1 MTLLAAAFL
10 VLLPLG
16 LAFLVW
22 RRVSVL
28 GRVSRRLTIVMAVGG
43 ALSALFAAYVER
55 MLLSF
60 TGLTFDVATS
70 GASGA
75 LLATFL
81 LAAPLEE
88 ALKVGVVWPLY
99 RTRRIDTPRLGVCY
113 ASAAGA
119 GFSAVKG
126 LVAVIAGAGTGI
138 TVLRCVVSI
147 PAQLFFAG
155 LWGYALGTRRRSR
168 GGHWFSVAWLIATL
182 LHGLYDHIVW
192 GRGPGLLVTVIPL
205 FVFMGVGAW
214 IALRDV
220 APDSFSQH
228 SSLIPDPPSLH
239 SMREALSPVDH
250 RLMVRWIAIGAFVTL
265 GLIIALLGAA
275 VVIGHRLGVD
285 FSLADE
291 SDVRSSGPLILLGAA
306 VLLAFPIAGY
316 LVAKASAAH
325 SVLEPALAAGLA
337 LAALVGMLFMT
348 APIGV
353 LFALAVAP
361 LAFGLAC
368 GGAWIGLER

>member
-1 MTLLAAAFL
+1 MILLAAAL
-10 VLLPLG
+10 LALLPLG

-28 GRVSRRLTIVMAVGG
+28 GRVSRRLTIVMVVGG

-55 MLLSF
+55 VLLSF
-60 TGLTFDVATS
+60 TGLTLDVATS

-113 ASAAGA
+113 AAAAGA

-126 LVAVIAGAGTGI
+126 VVLVIAGGGTGI
-138 TVLRCVVSI
+138 TVLRAVVSA

-155 LWGYALGTRRRSR
+155 MWGYALGTRRSSR
-168 GGHWFSVAWLIATL
+168 GGHWFSLAWLAATL
-182 LHGLYDHIVW
+182 LHGLHDHIVW

-205 FVFMGVGAW
+205 FVFMGAGAW

-220 APDSFSQH
+220 APDSLRH
-228 SSLIPDPPSLH
+228 EHPLIPAPPSLH
-239 SMREALSPVDH
+239 SMREALRPVDH
-250 RLMVRWIAIGAFVTL
+250 RLMVRWILLGAFVTL
-265 GLIIALLGAA
+265 GLIIALLGTA

-285 FSLADE
+285 FSLANE
-291 SDVRSSGPLILLGAA
+291 SDVRSSGPLILLGAS

-337 LAALVGMLFMT
+337 LAALVAMLFMT

>member
-1 MTLLAAAFL
+1 MIPLAAALL

-43 ALSALFAAYVER
+43 ALSALFAAYVEHV
-55 MLLSF
+55 LLSF

-113 ASAAGA
+113 AAAAGA
-119 GFSAVKG
+119 GFCAVKG
-126 LVAVIAGAGTGI
+126 LLAVIAGAASGI
-138 TVLRCVVSI
+138 TVLRCVVSV

-155 LWGYALGTRRRSR
+155 LWGYALGTRQRSR
-168 GGHWFSVAWLIATL
+168 GGHWFSLAWLAATL

-205 FVFMGVGAW
+205 FVFMGVGTW

-220 APDSFSQH
+220 APDSLSRQH
-228 SSLIPDPPSLH
+228 HLIPDPPSLH
-239 SMREALSPVDH
+239 SMREALRPVDH

-265 GLIIALLGAA
+265 GLIIALLGAT

-316 LVAKASAAH
+316 LVARASAAH

-337 LAALVGMLFMT
+337 LAALVAMLFMT